1 MEGKSMLKLQLEPE
15 AEALLEEQAAK
26 AGQTK
31 AEFARRAILDRLEDC
46 EDYET
51 GVAALREAQSAVPFE
66 EVVKS
71 LGMEAEFPPKG
82 TKAAARP
89 GQGHA
94 KTNPQVPARKATRI
108 A

>member
-1 MEGKSMLKLQLEPE
+1 MLELQLS
-15 AEALLEEQAAK
+15 AEVEQLLEQQAAK

-31 AEFARRAILDRLEDC
+31 AEFARRAILERLEDC

-51 GVAALREAQSAVPFE
+51 GMAALRDSDVSKAVPFE

-82 TKAAARP
+82 AKATAKP
-89 GQGHA
+89 GRNGS
-94 KTNPQVPARKATRI
+94 KTNLEISARKTARI